1 MKSTFVLALLAALC
15 GTASA
20 QSLTDGAFAAQ
31 LQGIRVQALRGGK
44 TVAAGIQAADRKA
57 APKRLLDSVL
67 VSMNDQP
74 GTAAS
79 LVEWLRDN
87 NAVVEFNDLVQ
98 DGSAHAWLGDSAADR
113 KVPAVYVSPLAMEP
127 VSHRYLGILIA
138 RETAELMLKDFP
150 ESAEKR
156 YMVASR
162 AAETFFELGGTRMD
176 MEDIDGHRDE
186 KVAATLRLWVE
197 NDPSGGVQVLKSRG
211 VQTLKDLEA
220 GLASE
225 SNRLVQLIG
234 AIDGMLVVPNDPN
247 APSLQAELDATR
259 AELGRVSSK
268 QAAVKAAKAQ
278 FETFSQ
284 DEKAYLWEHQGSLQ

>member
-31 LQGIRVQALRGGK
+31 LQGIRIQTLSGGK
-44 TVAAGIQAADRKA
+44 AVAAAIQAADQKA
-57 APKRLLDSVL
+57 APKRLLDAVL

-74 GTAAS
+74 GTASS
-79 LVEWLRDN
+79 LVEWLRGN
-87 NAVVEFNDLVQ
+87 KAVVEFSDLVQ
-98 DGSAHAWLGDSAADR
+98 DGSAHAWLGDFAADR

-197 NDPSGGVQVLKSRG
+197 NDPSSGVQTLKSRG
-211 VQTLKDLEA
+211 VQTLKDVEA
-220 GLASE
+220 GLVFE

-247 APSLQAELDATR
+247 APSLQAELDETR

-268 QAAVKAAKAQ
+268 LAAVKAAKVQ
-278 FETFSQ
+278 FEKFSQ
-284 DEKAYLWEHQGSLQ
+284 EEKSWLWEHQGSLQ